1 MLGQKCDA
9 PLTTAGLRSAMAVG
23 RLIKSVSQNIHQ
35 CPFQSLVVSF
45 WGTQQVLFFLV
56 LKIADTNMRVATS
69 DGKDVK
75 FVLAQIQQ
83 KKRIL
88 KIKKTTNVS
97 HHKFSQTKASYSY
110 FKSYVHVVFLPC
122 IKHTNFYWTIWG
134 ILQCKI
140 YTDLFG
146 APSSPRGRTEELL

>member
-83 KKRIL
+83 KKEDF
-88 KIKKTTNVS
+88 KNKKNN
-97 HHKFSQTKASYSY
+97 KCF
-110 FKSYVHVVFLPC
+110 
-122 IKHTNFYWTIWG
+122 
-134 ILQCKI
+134 
-140 YTDLFG
+140 
-146 APSSPRGRTEELL
+146 PS